1 MGNKIKGTIFIVV
14 VFYAIIFN
22 SCTDPVSSN
31 GLLSPDNLQLTL
43 VSDNQVKLTWTDN
56 SKEETKFIIDRKKG
70 EFDWFENYGETEA
83 NITSFTDII
92 NTNSDTVFSYRIRA
106 FDGND
111 YSGYS
116 TETGWFSEQTT
127 PLYLQLSQ
135 IAQDSISLYW
145 YDRSVGEL
153 NFRIDR
159 KINGNNWQEYYQ
171 LVGQNIENYTDYN
184 TNLNDTLYYRIF
196 SNSGNASSYST
207 ANYIFPIWMA
217 PSEFNA
223 SLLSQESIK
232 LSWIDNTI
240 NEEGFVIDRKV
251 DDNSWVA
258 SFANLPNNTNE
269 YIDNN
274 VQQFH
279 KYEYRIWAFNS
290 HQISDSVN
298 CSIFIK
304 PSEGV
309 LYVPDEYTTIQYALD
324 ASSINDTI
332 LIYPGIYYEN
342 LNITPENGDNR
353 TIASLFITTDN
364 SDYVE
369 QTIIDGNQNECV
381 ATFNGWNWDSD
392 YSCSIVGLTIS
403 NGTCG
408 ISSTYFN
415 PVLKNVVI
423 KNNSGDGFI
432 YRWYGNLQIFNTIIV
447 NNTGNGFLALDA
459 GNINLENVTISNSG
473 SSSISGW
480 MGITLNN
487 CILWDSVNLAVDNGE
502 GTTNIYYSNVQNG
515 WSGIGNIDSDPLF
528 VDPVN
533 GNFYLQVGS
542 PCINAGNPDTQY
554 NDFDGTRNDMGA
566 YGGPGSNW

>member
-22 SCTDPVSSN
+22 SCTAPVSSN

>member
-1 MGNKIKGTIFIVV
+1 MGNKIKGTVFIVV
-14 VFYAIIFN
+14 VFFAIIFN
-22 SCTDPVSSN
+22 SCTDPISSI
-31 GLLSPDNLQLTL
+31 GLSSPDNLQLTL

-56 SKEETKFIIDRKKG
+56 SKDETKFIIDRKKG
-70 EFDWFENYGETEA
+70 EFGWFENYGETEA

-92 NTNSDTVFSYRIRA
+92 NTNSDTVYSYRIRA
-106 FDGND
+106 FDGSD
-111 YSGYS
+111 YSEHS

-135 IAQDSISLYW
+135 IAQDSIRLFW

-153 NFRIDR
+153 NFRIDK
-159 KINGNNWQEYYQ
+159 KINDNNWQEYYQ

-184 TNLNDTLYYRIF
+184 TNLNDTCYYRIF
-196 SNSGNASSYST
+196 SNSGNASSNST
-207 ANYIFPIWMA
+207 TNYIFPIWMA

-240 NEEGFVIDRKV
+240 NEEGFIIDRKV

-290 HQISDSVN
+290 QQISDSVS

-304 PSEGV
+304 PSESV

-324 ASSINDTI
+324 ASSINDTV

-353 TIASLFITTDN
+353 TIASLFVTTDN
-364 SDYVE
+364 SDYVA

-392 YSCSIVGLTIS
+392 YSCSIVGITIS

-408 ISSTYFN
+408 ISATYFN

-473 SSSISGW
+473 SSSISGF

-487 CILWDSVNLAVDNGE
+487 CILWDNVNLAVDNDE

-533 GNFYLQVGS
+533 GNFHLQVSS
-542 PCINAGNPDTQY
+542 PGINAGNPDAQY

-566 YGGPGSNW
+566 YGGPSGDW

>member
-135 IAQDSISLYW
+135 IAQDSIRLYW

-153 NFRIDR
+153 NFRIDK

>member
-487 CILWDSVNLAVDNGE
+487 CILWDSVNLAVDNDE